1 MNLILR
7 PLMPPSAL
15 ILLKYAASV
24 FPMMLYDEIAPLY
37 GIMLPIFISVS
48 LAPGSYFF

>member
-1 MNLILR
+1 
-7 PLMPPSAL
+7 L
-15 ILLKYAASV
+15 ILLKYADSV
-24 FPMMLYDEIAPLY
+24 LPMMLYDEIGPLY